1 MLCTISLSRNVRNVN
16 MSYFSWKIFPHL
28 KGYTKHQSIGH
39 MVYSYLQPISQTSF
53 VSCCFSYQDW
63 GPFETM
69 HYLCWTAKS
78 RSNFSRKSYL
88 SITLQKTNSYIYLYY
103 FMPHMYVL
111 FHTIDLIDQSHVNW
125 ELEGGVNILM
135 TQMGLKEYNWYGES
149 IDRVPWRFLSI
160 VPGQSIRTIVIHSL
174 LMPWPLE
181 SLGHWQAWYW
191 QCRVNGSMSSWTM
204 IFATSLPFQC
214 RQIVKIANIMWCF
227 LNKISQQTVNA
238 ARPATVTQNTET
250 KLGSENSLLL
260 IRYKSL
266 PEPMLINLSIGLL
279 TKDQSLKFQ

>member
-88 SITLQKTNSYIYLYY
+88 SITLQKTNSYRYLYY

-135 TQMGLKEYNWYGES
+135 TANGIEWIQLVWG
-149 IDRVPWRFLSI
+149 IDRSSPVTFSEYCVRSKYPNYSYTLAANALAPWVSRPLAGMILTVSSKWFNVFMNNDFCNLFAIS
-160 VPGQSIRTIVIHSL
+160 VSTNSKNCKYHVVFSKQNQS
-174 LMPWPLE
+174 
-181 SLGHWQAWYW
+181 
-191 QCRVNGSMSSWTM
+191 
-204 IFATSLPFQC
+204 
-214 RQIVKIANIMWCF
+214 AN
-227 LNKISQQTVNA
+227 S
-238 ARPATVTQNTET
+238 
-250 KLGSENSLLL
+250 
-260 IRYKSL
+260 
-266 PEPMLINLSIGLL
+266 
-279 TKDQSLKFQ
+279 